1 MGPREKQRAF
11 HEPFVTVPSPN
22 LSTKP
27 PSPMVVLAYSMP
39 VFGAALSLAMTAIV
53 IGYGAMEALVS
64 HGVTHGSI
72 LRGDVVRVPV
82 FRSPRRPVASWRA
95 AHW

>member
-1 MGPREKQRAF
+1 
-11 HEPFVTVPSPN
+11 
-22 LSTKP
+22 
-27 PSPMVVLAYSMP
+27 MVVLAYSMP